1 MYSLLHHN
9 TFGIDAQCAEFVEYD
24 SVEKLQTL
32 LPSLQGKR
40 WLQIGGGSNL
50 LFVKDFDG
58 VVLHSRIVGC
68 DEVHRDTHNVWLRVG
83 AGVVWDEFVA
93 YCVEHGF
100 YGLENL
106 SLIPG
111 EVGASAVQNIGAYG
125 VEACQYIEKVEAI
138 DVATG
143 ALRTFDTQSCQY
155 AYRSSISTV
164 TQVFSRFRLRSHTQG
179 VRTAWHE
186 SCNTHSTGFAEYDN
200 SNKAV
205 EIARPQGIG

>member
-68 DEVHRDTHNVWLRVG
+68 VMKCIVIHTTCGSAWGQVLCG
-83 AGVVWDEFVA
+83 T
-93 YCVEHGF
+93 
-100 YGLENL
+100 NL
-106 SLIPG
+106 WPI
-111 EVGASAVQNIGAYG
+111 
-125 VEACQYIEKVEAI
+125 
-138 DVATG
+138 
-143 ALRTFDTQSCQY
+143 
-155 AYRSSISTV
+155 
-164 TQVFSRFRLRSHTQG
+164 
-179 VRTAWHE
+179 AW
-186 SCNTHSTGFAEYDN
+186 NMAFMD
-200 SNKAV
+200 
-205 EIARPQGIG
+205 